1 MKKLLSILAL
11 GLASLGACAQ
21 SYPSQPIK
29 WIVPYAAG
37 GGTDAMARAMAET
50 LQSALGQPI
59 VIENKP
65 GAATN
70 IAAMQLV
77 QSKPDG
83 YTVMQAENAAL
94 LFNEHMF
101 SKLGYSPEKDFTYI
115 GSIGRI
121 PVALVVH
128 PSHPATTLKEFI
140 AQVKSK
146 GASDYASPGVGSPHH
161 MAMELFAQQAGLS
174 MSHVAYKG
182 AAPALQDLLGGHIQ
196 IMMLDL
202 ASGAQHLKSGKVR
215 PLAIALP
222 QRTKSLPDVPTFAE
236 LGLPEVNAFAFHGLI
251 GPAHMPQ
258 DVVARLNT
266 ELGKATGSSK
276 VAKIFAD
283 FGFEPIAGSP
293 ADFRQL
299 ARSES
304 ARWGRVIKQSNV
316 KLD

>member
-202 ASGAQHLKSGKVR
+202 ASGAQHIKSGKVR